1 MYSIFR
7 TSSFKKQYK
16 KLTINER
23 ELLKEVIILLA
34 KKSVLDEKYKDHK
47 LTGNFKDLREC
58 YVKPDLLLIYKI
70 NDDIL
75 ELALVQVGNHNSL
88 FKWFEIIFTA
98 KIFTK

>member
-34 KKSVLDEKYKDHK
+34 QKSVLDEKYKDHK

-58 YVKPDLLLIYKI
+58 HVKPDLLLIYKI

-88 FKWFEIIFTA
+88 FK
-98 KIFTK
+98 

>member
-16 KLTINER
+16 KLTISDR
-23 ELLKEVIILLA
+23 ELLKEVIILLTQNNE
-34 KKSVLDEKYKDHK
+34 LDEKYKDHK

-58 YVKPDLLLIYKI
+58 HVKPDLLLIYKI

-75 ELALVQVGNHNSL
+75 ELALVQVGNHSSL
-88 FKWFEIIFTA
+88 FK
-98 KIFTK
+98 

>member
-7 TSSFKKQYK
+7 TASFKKQYK
-16 KLTINER
+16 KLYLQDK
-23 ELLKEVIILLA
+23 ELLKEVIVLLA
-34 KKSVLDEKYKDHK
+34 ENKKLEEKYKDYR

-58 YVKPDLLLIYKI
+58 HVKPDLLLIYKI

-88 FKWFEIIFTA
+88 FK
-98 KIFTK
+98 